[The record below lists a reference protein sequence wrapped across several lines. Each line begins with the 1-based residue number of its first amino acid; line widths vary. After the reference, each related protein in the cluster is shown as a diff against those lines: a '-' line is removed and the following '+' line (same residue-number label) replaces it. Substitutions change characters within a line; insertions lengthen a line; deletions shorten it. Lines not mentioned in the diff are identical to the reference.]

1 MKERARILVIDDST
15 TLRKL
20 VEIAFRGTTAE
31 VDFASSGAEAVR
43 RAAAH
48 PPDVVLLDFMLPDMG
63 GVDVCARFAESPATA
78 AVPVVVM
85 SAKRDGVREAFHAFP
100 FVVDFVAKP
109 FAMEEIRSRLGAA
122 MLSRVPLG
130 STASPSTGSGAFT
143 PPPPGSGVF
152 TPPPV
157 SGAFAVPASGS
168 FAVPPSASSGW
179 SVAPSSVVPGSSE
192 VAFSGDLAAMPLLD
206 ALRFVASLKLT
217 GCLILE
223 RSPRVEIYVRGGDVV
238 LCAAQSPATS
248 ADLDHVDLAR
258 APRAAIEQ
266 ASEEQA
272 RTGKPVAAI
281 LAEAGYV
288 RRELAPIAVRDQGAR
303 ILAAALEA
311 RSGRATWR
319 SLEALPD
326 FVEAFGRPLAVTG
339 IALEQR
345 RGARA
350 NEDVPAAFLGAVYR
364 RTPRFSRKLAG
375 ARLSSSERKLLALVD
390 GEAPL
395 SAIVERT
402 GLSADKAV
410 SVCNR
415 LVAVDLIELR
425 EPAASGS
432 FARIALWDAGP
443 GDADFEQALRALLQ
457 RRVPSIELLELG
469 REPDLAAAILRSRPR
484 LILVTHPAS
493 AQPALLD
500 IARSSASALVGVL
513 DLASPAAVDGCLA
526 AGFHAV
532 LAKPIHLSDLERLL
546 SS

>member
-1 MKERARILVIDDST
+1 MTDARKERARILVIDDST

-31 VDFASSGAEAVR
+31 IDFASSGAEAVQ

-63 GVDVCARFAESPATA
+63 GVDVCARLAERPATA

-122 MLSRVPLG
+122 MLTRVPLG
-130 STASPSTGSGAFT
+130 SSAAPSSASASSAPPS
-143 PPPPGSGVF
+143 
-152 TPPPV
+152 

-168 FAVPPSASSGW
+168 FAVPPSVSTGW
-179 SVAPSSVVPGSSE
+179 SAAPSSVAIGSSE
-192 VAFSGDLAAMPLLD
+192 VAFSGDLAALPLLD
-206 ALRFVASLKLT
+206 ALRFVSSLKLT
-217 GCLILE
+217 GCLTLE
-223 RSPRVEIYVRGGDVV
+223 RAPRVEIYVRGGDVV

-248 ADLDHVDLAR
+248 ADLDHVELAR

-272 RTGKPVAAI
+272 RTGKPVAAS

-288 RRELAPIAVRDQGAR
+288 RREVAPIAVRDQGAR
-303 ILAAALEA
+303 ILAVALEA
-311 RSGRATWR
+311 RSGRAVWR
-319 SLEALPD
+319 TLDALPD

-350 NEDVPAAFLGAVYR
+350 NEDVPVAFLGAVYR

-375 ARLSSSERKLLALVD
+375 ARLSSSERKLLALFD
-390 GEAPL
+390 GETAL
-395 SAIVERT
+395 SAILERT
-402 GLSADKAV
+402 GIAADKAV
-410 SVCNR
+410 SVCSR

-425 EPAASGS
+425 EPGTSGS

-457 RRVPSIELLELG
+457 RRVPPIELVDLG
-469 REPDLAAAILRSRPR
+469 REPDLAAAILRARPR

-500 IARSSASALVGVL
+500 TARSSASALVGVL
-513 DLASPAAVDGCLA
+513 DLHSPAAVDGCLA